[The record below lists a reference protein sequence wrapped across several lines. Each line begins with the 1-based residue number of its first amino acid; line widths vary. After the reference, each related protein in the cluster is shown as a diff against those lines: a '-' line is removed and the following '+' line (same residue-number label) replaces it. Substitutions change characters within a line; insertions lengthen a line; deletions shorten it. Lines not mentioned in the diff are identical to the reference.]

1 MKKSPAMKIRS
12 ILLVLILL
20 GLQCATPPAEKEAP
34 EARFSGPMRG
44 IYIDVNRGRNLELV
58 KSLVQKGKPY
68 GLNYIVVDVQPYA
81 SYRFLLNP
89 EVIQYLK
96 SENIYIAGR
105 VVCFQDG
112 LMRKASEE
120 KLKQLYELIE
130 KTAAAGFDEVQL
142 DYIRFADDYTPY
154 SLQSKYDYIEEIL
167 KQARATADKYNVKLG
182 ADLFGRVVYNKD
194 DLIGQKLENF
204 AKYVDVIYP
213 MLYPSHFTGDR
224 KRLSNPGFT
233 IHEGT
238 TKGLDRLTGTR
249 ATIQPFIQA
258 FGYNVGY
265 ARMSYKDYIVAQI
278 RAAEKTEA
286 RGWVAWNA
294 RAEYDTL
301 FQAMEA
307 IEQDDKASTQQE
319 AVPAE
324 Q

>member
-1 MKKSPAMKIRS
+1 MKFRS
-12 ILLVLILL
+12 AFMILLMA
-20 GLQCATPPAEKEAP
+20 GLSCTSAAKEETPPEP
-34 EARFSGPMRG
+34 EQSGPLRG
-44 IYIDVNRGRNLELV
+44 IYLDVNRGRNLDLV
-58 KSLVQKGKPY
+58 RGLIERGKPV
-68 GLNYIVVDVQPYA
+68 GLNYVVVDVQPYA

-89 EVIQYLK
+89 EVMQYLK
-96 SENIYIAGR
+96 SQGIYVTGR

-112 LMRKASEE
+112 LTRKASDA

-154 SLQSKYDYIEEIL
+154 SRQQKYDYIEEIL
-167 KQARATADKYNVKLG
+167 KEARAITDRHNAKLG
-182 ADLFGRVVYNKD
+182 ADVFGRVVYNRD

-238 TKGLDRLTGTR
+238 TKGLDRLKGTR
-249 ATIQPFIQA
+249 STVQPFIQA

-265 ARMSYKDYIVAQI
+265 ARMSYKDYIIDQI
-278 RAAEKTEA
+278 LAAEKTDA

-294 RAEYDTL
+294 RAEYETL
-301 FQAMEA
+301 FQALEE
-307 IEQDDKASTQQE
+307 IEKGQVNSSPE
-319 AVPAE
+319 G
-324 Q
+324 

>member
-1 MKKSPAMKIRS
+1 M
-12 ILLVLILL
+12 ILVH
-20 GLQCATPPAEKEAP
+20 CATSTPEEAPAEEKPA
-34 EARFSGPMRG
+34 GPMRG
-44 IYIDVNRGRNLELV
+44 LYLDVNRGRNLDLV
-58 KSLVQKGKPY
+58 RNLVQRGKPF
-68 GLNYIVVDVQPYA
+68 GLNYVVVDVQPYN
-81 SYRFLLNP
+81 SYNFLLN
-89 EVIQYLK
+89 EQVLQYLK
-96 SENIYIAGR
+96 SEDIYVAGR

-112 LMRKASEE
+112 LMRKADQQR
-120 KLKQLYELIE
+120 LNRLYEVIE

-154 SLQSKYDYIEEIL
+154 SLQQKYDYIEEIL
-167 KQARATADKYNVKLG
+167 KQARTLADKHQVKLG

-204 AKYVDVIYP
+204 AKYVDVVYP

-238 TKGLDRLTGTR
+238 TKGLDRLKGTR
-249 ATIQPFIQA
+249 STVQPFIQA

-278 RAAEKTEA
+278 RAVEKTEA

-294 RAEYDTL
+294 KGEYETL
-301 FQAMEA
+301 FQAMEKIQKEDQA
-307 IEQDDKASTQQE
+307 PVA
-319 AVPAE
+319 PANGDG
-324 Q
+324 QSSDP

>member
-1 MKKSPAMKIRS
+1 MKIRS
-12 ILLVLILL
+12 LFPLLLL
-20 GLQCATPPAEKEAP
+20 AMAYCSTAPVEETPESEPA
-34 EARFSGPMRG
+34 GPMRG
-44 IYIDVNRGRNLELV
+44 IYLDVNRGRNLDLV
-58 KSLVQKGKPY
+58 K
-68 GLNYIVVDVQPYA
+68 GLIERGRPLGINYVVVDVQPYA

-96 SENIYIAGR
+96 SKNVYIAGR

-112 LMRKASEE
+112 LTRKASEE
-120 KLKQLYELIE
+120 KLKSLYELIE

-154 SLQSKYDYIEEIL
+154 SLQSKYDYIEDIL
-167 KQARATADKYNVKLG
+167 KKSRSIVDKHNIKLG

-238 TKGLDRLTGTR
+238 TKGLDRLNGTR
-249 ATIQPFIQA
+249 STIQPFIQA

-265 ARMSYKDYIVAQI
+265 ARMSYRDYIVAQI
-278 RAAEKTEA
+278 KAAESTEA

-301 FQAMEA
+301 FQALEA
-307 IEQDDKASTQQE
+307 LQKENPE
-319 AVPAE
+319 PAV